1 MIAKIFDKRKRIVVY
16 FILLVSIGTAGF
28 YFIGD
33 ESWSLIDSLYMT
45 VITLSTVGYGEVHKL
60 DEIGKIW
67 SILLIIFGV
76 TGIGALL
83 RTINEEFI
91 QTKLFWNKKMIKNI
105 SKLKQHYI
113 ICGYGRMGAVIA
125 RELEDKGQ
133 KFLIIENNEQKVE
146 VIRSKGMLCINGDA
160 TKDETLQNAR
170 VDKALGVAVVLDT
183 DQENLFVTMTIKTT
197 NPDIF
202 LLSRCAKE
210 YNESK
215 LLRAG
220 ANKVINPYKAGGHRM
235 AEMLSKPQVEDS
247 ISVISPKHADLNLTL
262 DEISLK
268 NCNEYNNVTINDS
281 KIREDYDVNIVGII
295 KETGESI
302 INPESD
308 TVLNINDI
316 ILLIGEEDKMNLFKD
331 KLPSQGN

>member
-1 MIAKIFDKRKRIVVY
+1 MIAEFFNKRKRIVVY
-16 FILLVSIGTAGF
+16 FILLLTIGSGGF
-28 YFIGD
+28 YFIGG
-33 ESWSLIDSLYMT
+33 EKWSLIDSLYMT

-60 DEIGKIW
+60 DDLAKVW

-91 QTKLFWNKKMIKNI
+91 QSKLFWNKKMIKNI
-105 SKLKQHYI
+105 SKLKNHYI

-125 RELEDKGQ
+125 RELDDKNQ

-146 VIRSKGMLCINGDA
+146 IIRSKGMLCINGDA
-160 TKDETLQNAR
+160 TSDEILQNAQI
-170 VDKALGVAVVLDT
+170 DKAAGVAVVLDT

-247 ISVISPKHADLNLTL
+247 ISVVSPKHADLNLTL

-268 NCNEYNNVTINDS
+268 KCKEYDNVTINDS
-281 KIREDYDVNIVGII
+281 KIRENYDVNIVGII
-295 KETGESI
+295 KDNGESI
-302 INPESD
+302 INPEPD
-308 TVLNINDI
+308 TLLNTNDI
-316 ILLIGEEDKMNLFKD
+316 ILLIGDEDKMSVFKEQ
-331 KLPSQGN
+331 LPS

>member
-1 MIAKIFDKRKRIVVY
+1 MIAEFFNKRKRIVVY
-16 FILLVSIGTAGF
+16 FILLLTIGSAGF
-28 YFIGD
+28 YFIGG
-33 ESWSLIDSLYMT
+33 EKWSLIDSLYMT

-60 DEIGKIW
+60 DDLAKVW

-91 QTKLFWNKKMIKNI
+91 QSKLFWNKKMIKNI
-105 SKLKQHYI
+105 SKLKNHYI

-125 RELEDKGQ
+125 RELDDKNQ

-146 VIRSKGMLCINGDA
+146 IIRSKGMLCINGDA
-160 TKDETLQNAR
+160 TSDEILQNAQI
-170 VDKALGVAVVLDT
+170 DKAAGVAVVLDT

-220 ANKVINPYKAGGHRM
+220 ANKVINPYKAGGHSM

-247 ISVISPKHADLNLTL
+247 ISVVSPKHADLNLTL

-268 NCNEYNNVTINDS
+268 KCKEYDNVTINDS
-281 KIREDYDVNIVGII
+281 KIRENYDVNIVGII
-295 KETGESI
+295 KDNGESI
-302 INPESD
+302 INPEPD
-308 TVLNINDI
+308 TLLNTNDI
-316 ILLIGEEDKMNLFKD
+316 ILLIGDEDKMSVFKEQ
-331 KLPSQGN
+331 LPS

>member
-1 MIAKIFDKRKRIVVY
+1 MIAEIFNKRKRILVY
-16 FILLVSIGTAGF
+16 FILLLTIGSAGF
-28 YFIGD
+28 YFIGG
-33 ESWSLIDSLYMT
+33 EKWSLIDSLYMT

-60 DEIGKIW
+60 DDLAKVW

-91 QTKLFWNKKMIKNI
+91 QSKLFWNKKMIKNI
-105 SKLKQHYI
+105 SKLKNHYI

-125 RELEDKGQ
+125 RELDDKNQ

-146 VIRSKGMLCINGDA
+146 IIRSKGMLCINGDA
-160 TKDETLQNAR
+160 TSDEILQNAQI
-170 VDKALGVAVVLDT
+170 DKAAGVAVVLDT

-215 LLRAG
+215 LLRGG

-247 ISVISPKHADLNLTL
+247 ISVVSPKHADLNLTI

-268 NCNEYNNVTINDS
+268 NCKEYDNVTINDS
-281 KIREDYDVNIVGII
+281 KIRENYDINIVGII
-295 KETGESI
+295 KDNGESI
-302 INPESD
+302 INPEPD
-308 TVLNINDI
+308 TLLNTNDI
-316 ILLIGEEDKMNLFKD
+316 ILLIGDEDKMSVFKEQ
-331 KLPSQGN
+331 LPS

>member
-1 MIAKIFDKRKRIVVY
+1 MIAEFFNKRKRIVVY
-16 FILLVSIGTAGF
+16 FILLLTIGSAGF
-28 YFIGD
+28 YFIGG
-33 ESWSLIDSLYMT
+33 EKWSLIDSLYMT

-60 DEIGKIW
+60 DDFAKVW
-67 SILLIIFGV
+67 SILLIVFGV

-91 QTKLFWNKKMIKNI
+91 QSKLFWNKKMIKNI
-105 SKLKQHYI
+105 SKLKNHYI

-125 RELEDKGQ
+125 RELDDKNQ

-146 VIRSKGMLCINGDA
+146 IIRSKGMLCINGDA
-160 TKDETLQNAR
+160 TSDEILQNAQI
-170 VDKALGVAVVLDT
+170 DKAAGVAVVLDT

-247 ISVISPKHADLNLTL
+247 ISVVSPKHADLNLTL

-268 NCNEYNNVTINDS
+268 KCKEYDNVTINDS
-281 KIREDYDVNIVGII
+281 KIRENYDVNIVGII
-295 KETGESI
+295 KDNGESI
-302 INPESD
+302 INPEPD
-308 TVLNINDI
+308 TLLNTNDI
-316 ILLIGEEDKMNLFKD
+316 ILLIGDEDKMSVFKEQ
-331 KLPSQGN
+331 LPS

>member
-1 MIAKIFDKRKRIVVY
+1 MIAEIFNKRKRILVY
-16 FILLVSIGTAGF
+16 FILLLTIGSGGF
-28 YFIGD
+28 YLIGG
-33 ESWSLIDSLYMT
+33 EKWSLIDSLYMT

-60 DEIGKIW
+60 DDLAKVW

-76 TGIGALL
+76 TGIAALL

-91 QTKLFWNKKMIKNI
+91 QSKLFWNKKMIKNI
-105 SKLKQHYI
+105 SKLKNHYI

-125 RELEDKGQ
+125 RELDDKNQ

-160 TKDETLQNAR
+160 TSDDILQNAQI
-170 VDKALGVAVVLDT
+170 DKAAGVAVVLDT

-247 ISVISPKHADLNLTL
+247 ISVVSPKHADLNLTL

-268 NCNEYNNVTINDS
+268 NCKEYDNVTINDS
-281 KIREDYDVNIVGII
+281 KIRENYDVNIVGII
-295 KETGESI
+295 KDNGESI
-302 INPESD
+302 INPEPD
-308 TVLNINDI
+308 TLLNTNDI
-316 ILLIGEEDKMNLFKD
+316 ILLIGDEDKMSVFKEQ
-331 KLPSQGN
+331 LPS

>member
-1 MIAKIFDKRKRIVVY
+1 MIAEFFNKRKRIVVY
-16 FILLVSIGTAGF
+16 FILLLTIGSAGF
-28 YFIGD
+28 YFIGG
-33 ESWSLIDSLYMT
+33 EKWSLIDSLYMT

-60 DEIGKIW
+60 DDLAKVW

-91 QTKLFWNKKMIKNI
+91 QSKLFWNKKMIKNI
-105 SKLKQHYI
+105 SKLKNHYI

-125 RELEDKGQ
+125 RELDDKNQ

-146 VIRSKGMLCINGDA
+146 IIRSKGMLCINGDA
-160 TKDETLQNAR
+160 TSDEILQNAQI
-170 VDKALGVAVVLDT
+170 DKAAGVAVVLDT

-247 ISVISPKHADLNLTL
+247 ISVVSPKHADLNLTL

-268 NCNEYNNVTINDS
+268 KCKQYDNVTINDS
-281 KIREDYDVNIVGII
+281 KIRENYDVNIVGII
-295 KETGESI
+295 KDNGESI
-302 INPESD
+302 INPEPD
-308 TVLNINDI
+308 TLLNTNDI
-316 ILLIGEEDKMNLFKD
+316 ILLIGDEDKMSVFKEQ
-331 KLPSQGN
+331 LPS